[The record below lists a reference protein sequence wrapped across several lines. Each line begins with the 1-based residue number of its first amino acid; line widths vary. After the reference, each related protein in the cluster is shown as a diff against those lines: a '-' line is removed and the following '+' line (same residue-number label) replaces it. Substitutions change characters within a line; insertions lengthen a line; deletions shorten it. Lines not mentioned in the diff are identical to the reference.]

1 MPIIRTFVPL
11 KNNGMKDGDLGRDK
25 IDFGNGKIS
34 KVFLALFFP
43 TLVGMI
49 FNSALTII
57 DGVFV
62 GQGVNADGIAS
73 VNIVAPLFMVATGI
87 GLMFGI
93 GSSVIASIRLSE
105 DNVKAARIILTQ
117 AFIVG
122 LLIISLIIIGCT
134 CFSENVLQLL
144 GCSDRLLPYATD
156 YLLWLQPGLFFLF
169 IQCVGMML
177 IRLDGSPKY
186 AMWVQIIAAVINI
199 VLDWYMIFPL
209 GWGVM
214 GAALA
219 TSIACTI
226 GGLLVLSY
234 FIWFHDR
241 LRFYRLK
248 MSVTSLLL
256 TVRNARYMM
265 KIGSATFITELAMSV
280 MMLTGNYMFM
290 SMLNEEGVAAYAIA
304 CYLFP
309 LVFSISNAVAQSAQ
323 PIISYNYG
331 AHNAWRVSRAL
342 RVSLYTAMICGT
354 IVASGLWTADHIIVS
369 MFLRPDEAAYPL
381 AINGLPLFSTCAV
394 FFAINIAFIGYYQ
407 SIERVVASTFY
418 TLLRGVI
425 LLVPC
430 FIILPRIIGVAGL
443 WLSIPMAEM
452 LTSMIIGINY
462 IRLRISHKRH
472 AIRA

>member
-1 MPIIRTFVPL
+1 
-11 KNNGMKDGDLGRDK
+11 
-25 IDFGNGKIS
+25 
-34 KVFLALFFP
+34 
-43 TLVGMI
+43 
-49 FNSALTII
+49 
-57 DGVFV
+57 
-62 GQGVNADGIAS
+62 
-73 VNIVAPLFMVATGI
+73 
-87 GLMFGI
+87 MFGI
-93 GSSVIASIRLSE
+93 GASVVASIRLSE
-105 DNVKAARIILTQ
+105 DNVKAASIILTQ
-117 AFIVG
+117 AFAAG
-122 LLIISLIIIGCT
+122 LLVLGIICAVCLA
-134 CFSENVLQLL
+134 FPEDVLCAL
-144 GCSDRLLPYATD
+144 GCSPLLEANAMEYM
-156 YLLWLQPGLFFLF
+156 LWLIPGLLFLF
-169 IQCVGMML
+169 AECVGMML
-177 IRLDGSPKY
+177 IRLDGSPRY
-186 AMWVQIIAAVINI
+186 AMWIQIVAAVINI
-199 VLDWYMIFPL
+199 ALDWYMIFPL
-209 GWGVM
+209 GLGVK
-214 GAALA
+214 GAAQA
-219 TSIACTI
+219 TSAACAA
-226 GGLLVLSY
+226 GGIMAVVY
-234 FIWFHDR
+234 FVWFSSK
-241 LRFYRLK
+241 LKFYRLK
-248 MSVTSLLL
+248 LSVTSLLL
-256 TVRNARYMM
+256 SLRNVAYII
-265 KIGSATFITELAMSV
+265 KIGFATFLTELAMSV

-443 WLSIPMAEM
+443 WLSIPMTEL